1 MNANFLAHPDTG
13 MERKINGTKLNDK
26 ADTNTDGDLIQEK
39 VFILNQQEKDK
50 LFNEYIWDSSK
61 FSKYKVN

>member
-1 MNANFLAHPDTG
+1 
-13 MERKINGTKLNDK
+13 MERKINGTKLKDK
-26 ADTNTDGDLIQEK
+26 ADTNTDGDLIYEK

-50 LFNEYIWDSSK
+50 SFNEYIWGSSK